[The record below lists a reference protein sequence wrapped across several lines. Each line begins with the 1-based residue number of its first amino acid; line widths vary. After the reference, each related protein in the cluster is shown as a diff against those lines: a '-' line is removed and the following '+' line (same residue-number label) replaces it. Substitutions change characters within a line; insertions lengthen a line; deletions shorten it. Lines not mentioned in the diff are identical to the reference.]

1 MAELK
6 AEQLARTCLNFSPGA
21 LLTLSTDDVDVDV
34 CSGFTVGA
42 HAQVSVPST
51 ASDHPPI
58 SKQTEVKKR
67 SENKNFFCSGGKTF
81 RSNANFSLTFKSSE
95 QTLKQRDGVHR
106 SPSKFDF

>member
-6 AEQLARTCLNFSPGA
+6 AEQSARACFNFSPGA
-21 LLTLSTDDVDVDV
+21 LLTFSTDDVDVDV

-58 SKQTEVKKR
+58 SKQTEAKT
-67 SENKNFFCSGGKTF
+67 KTF
-81 RSNANFSLTFKSSE
+81 FAAVAK
-95 QTLKQRDGVHR
+95 V
-106 SPSKFDF
+106 FDRMQILV

>member
-6 AEQLARTCLNFSPGA
+6 AEQSARACLSFSPGA

-34 CSGFTVGA
+34 DVCSGFIFGA

-58 SKQTEVKKR
+58 SKQTEAKT
-67 SENKNFFCSGGKTF
+67 KTF
-81 RSNANFSLTFKSSE
+81 FAAVAK
-95 QTLKQRDGVHR
+95 V
-106 SPSKFDF
+106 FDRMQILV